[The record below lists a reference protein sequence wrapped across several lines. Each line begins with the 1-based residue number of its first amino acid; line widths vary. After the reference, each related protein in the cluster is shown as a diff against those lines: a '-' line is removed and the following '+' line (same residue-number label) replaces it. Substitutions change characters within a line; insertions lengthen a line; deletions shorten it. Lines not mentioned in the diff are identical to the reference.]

1 MDLNTDEEEREGGR
15 EREGEKKEGET
26 ERELG
31 SFWQLSVNGHN
42 FDVC

>member
-1 MDLNTDEEEREGGR
+1 MKKREGVEER